1 MVAAGRPVYT
11 ASMKKKPAQHP
22 PEIADDG
29 AEEEAVDAYEELA
42 IFFDEEDPASLV
54 PACVS
59 EPGVRFRTR
68 NE

>member
-1 MVAAGRPVYT
+1 
-11 ASMKKKPAQHP
+11 MKNKPAKSP
-22 PEIADDG
+22 AEIVDDG

-59 EPGVRFRTR
+59 EPSARFRTR